1 MEKLHIL
8 KYKKNCCYIE
18 DVSDIFVGADEI
30 LFSEEDVAD
39 ITSSLTANTFSDE
52 KAFKRAISLG
62 HEVNHYMQELSINAC
77 ITSGFFRDYLTAY
90 AKILSNNSAIKFPLN
105 NIDNYEYN
113 HNSTLC
119 DSYQR
124 VLTTMDNMQDV
135 YRFIF
140 LKKHRKPKTKEYLYN
155 SPNEKLFI
163 EKEICYD
170 DLLESYAFYKSYW
183 DFFYFNQE
191 GESAKILKK
200 ILHDTNFCPI
210 KFKDGQ
216 YVIENLKQTF
226 EYVYPYQIVHFLIVV
241 GLPYDT
247 SMKNY
252 LEYCD
257 KEMPFNYQKSPASIV
272 HSAMKVILE
281 TALYIPSFDFIMDS
295 LQKNIYDADV
305 FSPVHRFYKI
315 IKTIRDNGGYPD
327 SINGEDYFETFF
339 KFVASKNHWPS
350 YEETFNSMCTM
361 LAQRAKEGKEAIINY
376 QLAAILNKKSEFC
389 RFMQY
394 TPYVFL
400 KKLCLPLI
408 VNNHKGL
415 SVNYYFSNGI
425 DIDLSGR
432 TDFFTRYFCKTPI
445 KKYEFVYSA
454 LSEQE
459 AMERVINNSDAAIR
473 EIIHRLFSNA
483 SYSAY
488 YNKGKYECPFYNI
501 GCPYSKKECR
511 CFTSFDSATQNCKQR
526 ILRLPELQ
534 TILDKEEG
542 NFPDCMFLN
551 FLLDNDYNILK

>member
-183 DFFYFNQE
+183 DYFYFNQE

-315 IKTIRDNGGYPD
+315 IKAIRDNGGYPD

-361 LAQRAKEGKEAIINY
+361 LAQRAKEGKEAI
-376 QLAAILNKKSEFC
+376 
-389 RFMQY
+389 
-394 TPYVFL
+394 
-400 KKLCLPLI
+400 LI
-408 VNNHKGL
+408 
-415 SVNYYFSNGI
+415 
-425 DIDLSGR
+425 
-432 TDFFTRYFCKTPI
+432 
-445 KKYEFVYSA
+445 
-454 LSEQE
+454 
-459 AMERVINNSDAAIR
+459 
-473 EIIHRLFSNA
+473 
-483 SYSAY
+483 
-488 YNKGKYECPFYNI
+488 
-501 GCPYSKKECR
+501 
-511 CFTSFDSATQNCKQR
+511 SAT
-526 ILRLPELQ
+526 L
-534 TILDKEEG
+534 
-542 NFPDCMFLN
+542 
-551 FLLDNDYNILK
+551 